1 MILLIIR
8 RKKIM
13 AGNSEND
20 PFNYKPLKRTKLSLK
35 NQRQNKQCR
44 PTKKSQTTAAVADPR
59 QRKLIAVGQQQS
71 SAKTQQGGSSK
82 ISRPPLLRLQ
92 G

>member
-1 MILLIIR
+1 M
-8 RKKIM
+8 M

-44 PTKKSQTTAAVADPR
+44 PTQKSQTTAAVADPR

-71 SAKTQQGGSSK
+71 SANTQQGSSK
-82 ISRPPLLRLQ
+82 TSRPALLRLQ
-92 G
+92 ECLCLFPFHI